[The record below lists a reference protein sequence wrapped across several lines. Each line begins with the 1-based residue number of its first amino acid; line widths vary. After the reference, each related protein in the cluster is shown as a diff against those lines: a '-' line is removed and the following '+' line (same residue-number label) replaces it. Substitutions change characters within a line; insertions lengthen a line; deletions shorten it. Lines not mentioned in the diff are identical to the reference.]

1 MCKFPIKKSPLAI
14 LSKGDIFI
22 FKEFY
27 VGSGKIFILADKQ
40 KNTADKAAEN
50 QNQNGNRR

>member
-1 MCKFPIKKSPLAI
+1 MIPILKKSPLANS
-14 LSKGDIFI
+14 SKGDLFI
-22 FKEFY
+22 FKEYY